1 MALWKAGFAALVVL
15 SATPV
20 LAAEPS
26 GDVLGRDF
34 TAQIRPLLTKHC
46 DKCHGATMKE
56 GGVEFA
62 SIGKSEQA
70 LARGRLWKRAA
81 KRIAR
86 GDMPPEGEK
95 PLAKED
101 RDRLLAW
108 LKTAGDYVDCDPR
121 RIDPGPTGLR
131 RLTRTEYN
139 RTIRDLLQINFD
151 AGNAAG
157 LPEDVNAE
165 GYDNLS
171 ATLTLSTSLMEKYFT
186 AADKV
191 VEHVFSGG
199 PQNRK
204 AVFTV
209 QPGKDLAE
217 REAAR
222 KIIIRLA
229 HRAFRR
235 PPQPADVDRF
245 LGFYDRATARGENF
259 EAGVRAMLK
268 PLLVSPQFLFRIEQ
282 DRKANGEERGANVDD
297 HELAVRLSY
306 FLWSTMPDDA
316 LLAVADRGKLSD
328 GAVLEAQVR
337 RMLADRKAHALTEN
351 FAVQWLQL
359 KKLRNARPS
368 QEFFPTFNNR
378 LKDAMFQETVTFVD
392 KLREEDRSILDL
404 LDADYT
410 FVNDVLAQHYG
421 IADVKGPEMRRVAL
435 KPEHHRGGL
444 LGMASV
450 LTLTSHTFR
459 TSPTQRGKYILEVVF
474 GTPPPPPPPNV
485 GMIKD
490 DKPGKKKDVTTF
502 REQLAQHATQA
513 SCAGCHRKIDP
524 LGFALDNF
532 NAIGAWR
539 ESTKEQPLDVSGVLP
554 NGEKING
561 VADLKK
567 VMKERQAEFTRNL
580 GEQML
585 IYALGRELDHY
596 DECTIRDVVATA
608 QKHDHRFSSLV
619 LGIVKSVPFRQRRAV
634 EK

>member
-1 MALWKAGFAALVVL
+1 MGLRKAVITLLAAL
-15 SATPV
+15 ATAPIM
-20 LAAEPS
+20 AAEPT
-26 GDVLGRDF
+26 GDQLARDY
-34 TAQIRPLLTKHC
+34 AAKVRPLLAQHC
-46 DKCHGATMKE
+46 EKCHGAAMKE
-56 GGVEFA
+56 GGVEYA
-62 SIGKSEQA
+62 SIAKGEQA
-70 LARGRLWKRAA
+70 LAKGRLWKRAA
-81 KRIAR
+81 RRIAK

-101 RDRLLAW
+101 RERLLAW
-108 LKTAGDYVDCDPR
+108 LKTAADYVDCDPR
-121 RIDPGPTGLR
+121 RIDPGPAGLR

-139 RTIRDLLQINFD
+139 RTVRDLFQINFD
-151 AGNAAG
+151 AGTAAG

-171 ATLTLSTSLMEKYFT
+171 ATLTLSTALMEKYFT

-191 VEHVFSGG
+191 IDHLFSGG
-199 PQNRK
+199 PQNRR
-204 AVFTV
+204 AVFFLK
-209 QPGKDLAE
+209 PEKDVTE
-217 REAAR
+217 RDAAR
-222 KIIIRLA
+222 KIITRLA

-235 PPQPADVDRF
+235 PPRSEDVDRL
-245 LGFYDRATARGENF
+245 LGFYDRAIGRGDNF
-259 EAGVRAMLK
+259 ENGVRAMLK
-268 PLLVSPQFLFRIEQ
+268 PMLVSPQFLFRIEE
-282 DRKANGEERGANVDD
+282 DRKASGEARGANVDD

-316 LLAVADRGKLSD
+316 LLAVADQGKLSD
-328 GAVLEAQVR
+328 PAVLEAQVK
-337 RMLADRKAHALTEN
+337 RMLADRKARALTEN
-351 FAVQWLQL
+351 FAAQWLQL

-368 QEFFPTFNNR
+368 PEFFPTFNNR
-378 LKDAMFQETVTFVD
+378 LKDAMYQETVTFVD
-392 KLREEDRSILDL
+392 KLREEDKSILDL

-421 IADVKGPEMRRVAL
+421 IADVKGPELRRVAL

-444 LGMASV
+444 LAMASV
-450 LTLTSHTFR
+450 LTMTSHTFR

-532 NAIGAWR
+532 NAVGAWR

-554 NGEKING
+554 TGEKING

-567 VMKERQAEFTRNL
+567 VLKERQPEFARNL
-580 GEQML
+580 AEQML

-596 DECTIRDVVATA
+596 DECTIRDVVAQV
-608 QKHDHRFSSLV
+608 QKSDHRFSSLV
-619 LGIVKSVPFRQRRAV
+619 LGIVKSVPFRQRRTA